1 MNERGGGSRDAY
13 GVGGG
18 GRDRRE
24 MFLAENSRLEPPPS
38 RDGRETRR
46 VRRFRG
52 IHGTRTG
59 GIDTQLDPAAAGN
72 YASAAASLVLG
83 LPFLHDLLCGTRLTS
98 LRLLVPGD
106 GSRLCVLPVQVLLY
120 LRKVFPGN

>member
-1 MNERGGGSRDAY
+1 MSAV
-13 GVGGG
+13 VGHATHKVWEEGDVIDG
-18 GRDRRE
+18 NF
-24 MFLAENSRLEPPPS
+24 FLAENSRLEPPPS
-38 RDGRETRR
+38 RDGQETRSTPIPEDT
-46 VRRFRG
+46 G
-52 IHGTRTG
+52 NTRTG
-59 GIDTQLDPAAAGN
+59 GVDTQLDPAAAGN
-72 YASAAASLVLG
+72 YASVAASLVLG